1 MNYLISFL
9 LQIPVYFVVVSGL
22 EALIGISTWWC
33 VLICAVLMMSY
44 DIGEMIR
51 RGD

>member
-9 LQIPVYFVVVSGL
+9 LQIPVYTLVISGL
-22 EALIGISTWWC
+22 ESLTDLSGWWC